1 MISQVHHGFI
11 SFFNQISSRTCIQE
25 LMDLAPGPQLNGFL
39 LYQQKQRLGY
49 VKHMLDGSAL
59 QEKHQWFLGRQW

>member
-1 MISQVHHGFI
+1 MAPNHDDFTSSSWVHLPFQPD
-11 SFFNQISSRTCIQE
+11 FLPDCIQE

-49 VKHMLDGSAL
+49 VKHMLDGSVL
-59 QEKHQWFLGRQW
+59 IFGQQW